1 MTAVLLGGNAF
12 AGDIY
17 TQTFVGG
24 NKPIVGTTSTT
35 GGGNWAGSNI
45 INLDG
50 NSTEGDGAISLPFT
64 PQSGFIYDLTA
75 TINVTAPNSS
85 WIGVGFLESNTTY
98 GFLGT
103 KITPAL
109 LNTGAWQTWAGP
121 GYNSIKTSN
130 EVRIR
135 LDTTGALW
143 TVAFFQGATQMGST
157 YTYTAG
163 NPTINYV
170 GFIAEGPAVGEVS
183 AFKLTATASTVNY
196 SQTFN
201 GGTGALVGTASTTG
215 GGIWEGPGIL
225 NLNGAVAGGGAD
237 SLAFIPTS
245 GFVYD
250 LTATINTTSGAW
262 IGVGFLQLN
271 TTYGFLPDGGKTT
284 PTLLNT
290 TTQWQAW
297 AGPGDNYNKTS
308 NDVLIRLDTRAS
320 EWTATF
326 YQRDAEMEYTQMG
339 QTYTYTDG
347 NPTINYVGFVAEGP
361 AVGNVSAFRLTTV
374 SNSPT
379 FATWATTNAGG
390 QAANLDWDNDG
401 VPNAVE
407 FFMNAA
413 PGFTPNP
420 GPVDN
425 TVTWIN
431 GGNIPSSAYG
441 TAFVVQSSI
450 DLVTWTDIP
459 GNDPNLVNTSNSV
472 AYTFSVSGVGKQFIR
487 LKLTLN

>member
-24 NKPIVGTTSTT
+24 NTPIVGTTSTT

-121 GYNSIKTSN
+121 GDNSIKTSN

-250 LTATINTTSGAW
+250 LTATINVTAQNSSW
-262 IGVGFLQLN
+262 IGVGFLESN
-271 TTYGFLPDGGKTT
+271 TTYGFLGTKISPA
-284 PTLLNT
+284 LLNT
-290 TTQWQAW
+290 GAWQTW
-297 AGPGDNYNKTS
+297 AGAGNNSIKTS
-308 NDVLIRLDTRAS
+308 NEVIIRLDTRAS

-361 AVGNVSAFRLTTV
+361 AVGTVSAFRLTTV